1 MVRLFFESSFKHL
14 KKSSNQ
20 VRGLSSFNRVKLEF
34 GSVCDAPKPGGSLT
48 IRQPAEYKWRS
59 GYPTPL

>member
-34 GSVCDAPKPGGSLT
+34 GCDAPKPGGPLT
-48 IRQPAEYKWRS
+48 TRQPTEYKWRS
-59 GYPTPL
+59 GYPTLL